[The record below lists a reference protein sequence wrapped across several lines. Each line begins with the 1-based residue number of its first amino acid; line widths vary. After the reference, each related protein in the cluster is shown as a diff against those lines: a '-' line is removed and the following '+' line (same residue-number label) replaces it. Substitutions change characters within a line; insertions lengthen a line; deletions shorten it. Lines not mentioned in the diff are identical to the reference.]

1 MKNGNRTQAAAAG
14 EGIAVGLANSSL
26 GTVLVGATS
35 KGLRFV
41 KIGDDAAS
49 LRNDLSRHLG
59 GAPHEDHETAD
70 AIAHSVAKLI
80 DDPAHSFD
88 TALDIRGTAF
98 QQTVWQALREIPP
111 GSTVTYAGLAA
122 KIGRTSAIRAV
133 ARACATNDLAVIIP
147 CHRVI
152 GSDGSLTGYRWGI
165 DRKRA
170 LLEREANAIFS
181 NPD

>member
-1 MKNGNRTQAAAAG
+1 MEDGRQTEADEG
-14 EGIAVGLANSSL
+14 EKITVGFASSSL
-26 GTVLVGATS
+26 GTVLVGATK
-35 KGLRFV
+35 KGVRFV
-41 KIGDDAAS
+41 KIGDDADS
-49 LRNDLSRHLG
+49 LRDDLSRHLA
-59 GAPHEDHETAD
+59 GATTENDEAAD
-70 AIAHSVAKLI
+70 AVANSVARLI
-80 DDPAHSFD
+80 DNSGNTFD
-88 TALDIRGTAF
+88 APLDIRGTRF

-152 GSDGSLTGYRWGI
+152 RSDGNLAGYRWGI

-170 LLEREANAIFS
+170 LLEREASAIFS
-181 NPD
+181 YAD